1 MTNLGVGGEG
11 GFWDGVDPA
20 ALAVP
25 SVVDGEHVEAAPLE
39 DLVELAAVVLTD
51 CLGVAVQV
59 QDHGGAGRQRIV
71 GLLWNCNTNFYTG
84 DRFVRV
90 TCSKTSAC
98 TNQ

>member
-39 DLVELAAVVLTD
+39 DLVQGAAATREQGSVDSKVRIPPQELFLP
-51 CLGVAVQV
+51 G
-59 QDHGGAGRQRIV
+59 
-71 GLLWNCNTNFYTG
+71 
-84 DRFVRV
+84 
-90 TCSKTSAC
+90 
-98 TNQ
+98 